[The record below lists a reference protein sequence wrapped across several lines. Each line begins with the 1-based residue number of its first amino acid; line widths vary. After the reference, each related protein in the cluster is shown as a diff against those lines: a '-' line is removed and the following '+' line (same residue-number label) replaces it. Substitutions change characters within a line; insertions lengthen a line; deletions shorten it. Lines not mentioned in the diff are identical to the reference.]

1 MLTIML
7 SIIMVKIFWKS
18 IKRMLAYMWFLTFMF
33 HLQIAEIKVKIV
45 KISKSNKSKE
55 EWPLFV

>member
-55 EWPLFV
+55 EWLLFV